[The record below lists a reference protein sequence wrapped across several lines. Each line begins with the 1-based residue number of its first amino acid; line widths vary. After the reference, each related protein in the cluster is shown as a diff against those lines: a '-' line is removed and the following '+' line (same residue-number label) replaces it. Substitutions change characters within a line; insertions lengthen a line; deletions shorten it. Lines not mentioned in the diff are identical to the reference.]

1 MKWVLVVLVMG
12 SAPVKTDLVFSSL
25 SECLEAEMTMRSEYA
40 AAYNRWIARAQK
52 NQKESGYPC
61 NDRTTQERLG
71 LHNRATCIPH
81 P

>member
-1 MKWVLVVLVMG
+1 MI
-12 SAPVKTDLVFSSL
+12 
-25 SECLEAEMTMRSEYA
+25 MRSEYA
-40 AAYNRWIARAQK
+40 AAYNRWITWAQK
-52 NQKESGYPC
+52 NQKESGYPG